1 MEFKYKAK
9 KNLNEI
15 IEGKIEGA
23 NVEGV
28 LEDLQSKGLVPIYVE
43 PLNAPPTQAAVILK
57 SNAKLKAGKYGLKQ
71 LVLFTQKLYNLIN
84 SRVEL
89 LSALRL
95 LEKNCDN
102 RTEKI
107 LLDEIIRDIK
117 EGVPFSTCLSHY
129 PK

>member
-15 IEGKIEGA
+15 VEGKIQGA
-23 NVEGV
+23 NVEAV
-28 LEDLQSKGLVPIYVE
+28 LEDLQSKGLVPICVE
-43 PLNAPPTQAAVILK
+43 PLAVSPAAAAAALNLK
-57 SNAKLKAGKYGLKQ
+57 SNVKLRTGKYGLKQ

-95 LEKNCDN
+95 LEKNSDN
-102 RTEKI
+102 QLEKT
-107 LLDEIIRDIK
+107 LLAEIIRDIK
-117 EGVPFSTCLSHY
+117 EGVHFRHV
-129 PK
+129 